1 MAGHWNPSITRA
13 WRAAV
18 SALLLVLLTPAGAA
32 AAPITAKVSVTIQA
46 KPHPQVYCEECIR
59 LSGRVSSPKA
69 VCRAKRTLESATT
82 YKAGSPA
89 AGKVYRDPHFLETDG
104 RGQWDIVTGSGEP
117 LAWFEVIVP
126 RKRIGGVICQAAHAK
141 VTL

>member
-1 MAGHWNPSITRA
+1 MTGGTGMGRVTLAS
-13 WRAAV
+13 
-18 SALLLVLLTPAGAA
+18 AGAMVVLMIAATGVA
-32 AAPITAKVSVTIQA
+32 AAKPPPPTPVTATIQA

-69 VCRAKRTLESATT
+69 VCRANRTLESATA

-89 AGKVYRDPHFLETDG
+89 AGKVYRDPHFLDTDG
-104 RGQWDIVTGSGEP
+104 QGKWSVVTGSGEP

-126 RKRIGGVICQAAHAK
+126 KKRIGSVICQAARAK

>member
-1 MAGHWNPSITRA
+1 MALVTV
-13 WRAAV
+13 AV
-18 SALLLVLLTPAGAA
+18 VALLLPVEAV
-32 AAPITAKVSVTIQA
+32 AAPITAKVTATIQA

-69 VCRAKRTLESATT
+69 VCRANRMLESATA
-82 YKAGSPA
+82 YRAGSPA
-89 AGKVYRDPHFLETDG
+89 AGKVYRDRDFLATDG
-104 RGQWDIVTGSGEP
+104 QGKWDVVTGSGEP